1 MEEYEVSIQS
11 RSRLIESLTASS
23 QTGRRV
29 ERSRVEDDGLAR
41 ELRNGSRIYSERWKL
56 DAVGS
61 LRNSVEKLE

>member
-11 RSRLIESLTASS
+11 RSRRIESLTASS